1 MKWVKSVRV
10 KSQRAEICEH
20 AGIIFKQNLWRN
32 FRFTANWGIYLLQIK
47 ILSRRISTKLVF
59 PFTYS
64 EFFLCCFVSLYLN
77 LYQRKHLMT
86 RKILEQLENALDN
99 SFFLSYGKFSSLL
112 FCSTAAAYL
121 KSRAILCNILSRTE
135 WISVFATYT
144 THTKKKRNNKFT
156 MP

>member
-47 ILSRRISTKLVF
+47 ILSRRISTKFVSR
-59 PFTYS
+59 FTYS
-64 EFFLCCFVSLYLN
+64 EFFPCFVSLYLN

-86 RKILEQLENALDN
+86 RKMLEQLENALDN
-99 SFFLSYGKFSSLL
+99 SFFF
-112 FCSTAAAYL
+112 
-121 KSRAILCNILSRTE
+121 RTE
-135 WISVFATYT
+135 NFLLCFSAPLPLHVSSREQYCVTSSAALSGSPCLEHTQYT
-144 THTKKKRNNKFT
+144 QKRSGIINLRCHR
-156 MP
+156 